1 MPPRNQVNKT
11 TPAPDVFE
19 AFRDVVRQFGVS
31 EMAQLIGIS
40 AGVLYAKI
48 NLHDEHHKPLLSELI
63 QVMKF
68 SSDTTPLV
76 ELCRVFN
83 GVFVSLPDLSHLNDN
98 ALLEIVTRINAE
110 GGDVFRVLA
119 KSLEK
124 DGINHTEQ
132 REIDREIDHVIAAY
146 LELRARTHFMS
157 GTPN

>member
-1 MPPRNQVNKT
+1 MHSKKT
-11 TPAPDVFE
+11 AKKTAPAPDVFE
-19 AFRDVVRQFGVS
+19 ALRTTVQAFGVG
-31 EMAQLIGIS
+31 EMAQLMGIS

-48 NLHDEHHKPLLSELI
+48 NLHDEHHKPGLADLI

-68 SSDTTPLV
+68 SGDTTPLT

-98 ALLEIVTRINAE
+98 ALLEIVNRINAE

-124 DGINHTEQ
+124 DGIDHTEQ

-146 LELRARTHFMS
+146 LELRARTQFMS
-157 GTPN
+157 GTH